1 MDDFG
6 SGYSSLNMLKEVPV
20 DRIKMDLRF
29 LTGDGCGEKGRII
42 IECMIYMANRLGIKL
57 IAEGVETIEQAQM
70 LKELGCKEMQG
81 YYFYKPLSV
90 DEFEKI

>member
-1 MDDFG
+1 
-6 SGYSSLNMLKEVPV
+6 
-20 DRIKMDLRF
+20 
-29 LTGDGCGEKGRII
+29 
-42 IECMIYMANRLGIKL
+42 MIYMANRLGIKL

-70 LKELGCKEMQG
+70 LKELGCTEMQG